1 MVARINE
8 FASEQRQALAVQ
20 VQKFREQPIESMREV
35 AVTSAAG
42 IKSLKAPVRAF
53 AHSGVKLAAVS
64 QNAIQDLIEL
74 ESDVVTSALTA
85 AALRLERAVEAEDV
99 VYLVLE
105 QAEMFGATRDRIVDE
120 VTRAVEI
127 FKVAGRDA
135 RKVGTHLYGQVFGK
149 AGEMPVKAASTR
161 ARKAKRAVRKSTAR
175 VRKAAA

>member
-35 AVTSAAG
+35 AMTSADG

-53 AHSGVKLAAVS
+53 AHSGVKLTAVS
-64 QNAIQDLIEL
+64 QNAMRGLIEL
-74 ESDVVTSALTA
+74 ESEVVTSALTA
-85 AALRLERAVEAEDV
+85 AALRLERAVEAENV

-105 QAEMFGATRDRIVDE
+105 QAEMLGATRDRIVDE
-120 VTRAVEI
+120 MTRAVEI
-127 FKVAGRDA
+127 FRVAGREV
-135 RKVGTHLYGQVFGK
+135 RKVGTHLYDQVFER
-149 AGEMPVKAASTR
+149 AEEAPVKAKGTR
-161 ARKAKRAVRKSTAR
+161 ARKAKSAVRKSTAR

>member
-35 AVTSAAG
+35 AVKSAAG
-42 IKSLKAPVRAF
+42 IKALKAPVRAF
-53 AHSGVKLAAVS
+53 AHSGVKFAAVS
-64 QNAIQDLIEL
+64 QNAMQDLIEL

-85 AALRLERAVEAEDV
+85 AALRLERAVAAENV

-105 QAEMFGATRDRIVDE
+105 QAEMLGATRDRIVDE

-127 FKVAGRDA
+127 FRVAGREV
-135 RKVGTHLYGQVFGK
+135 RKVGTHLYDQVFERAEEAPAK
-149 AGEMPVKAASTR
+149 AKRTR
-161 ARKAKRAVRKSTAR
+161 ARKAKSAVRKSTAR

>member
-35 AVTSAAG
+35 AMTSADG

-53 AHSGVKLAAVS
+53 AHSGVKLTAVS
-64 QNAIQDLIEL
+64 QNAMRDLIEL
-74 ESDVVTSALTA
+74 ESEVVTSALTA
-85 AALRLERAVEAEDV
+85 AALRLERAVEAENV

-105 QAEMFGATRDRIVDE
+105 QAEMLGATRDRIVDE
-120 VTRAVEI
+120 MTRAVEI
-127 FKVAGRDA
+127 FRVAGREV
-135 RKVGTHLYGQVFGK
+135 RKVGTHLYDQVFER
-149 AGEMPVKAASTR
+149 AEEAPVKAKSTR
-161 ARKAKRAVRKSTAR
+161 ARKAKSAVRKSTAR

>member
-35 AVTSAAG
+35 AMTSADG

-53 AHSGVKLAAVS
+53 AHSGVKLTAVS
-64 QNAIQDLIEL
+64 QNAMRDLIEL
-74 ESDVVTSALTA
+74 ESEVVTSALTA
-85 AALRLERAVEAEDV
+85 AALRLERAVEAENV

-105 QAEMFGATRDRIVDE
+105 QAEMLGATRDRIVDE
-120 VTRAVEI
+120 MTRAVEI
-127 FKVAGRDA
+127 FRVAGREV
-135 RKVGTHLYGQVFGK
+135 RKVGTHLYDQVFER
-149 AGEMPVKAASTR
+149 AEEAPVKAKGTR
-161 ARKAKRAVRKSTAR
+161 ARKAGGAVRKSTAR

>member
-1 MVARINE
+1 MIAYTTE
-8 FASEQRQALAVQ
+8 FASEQGQALAEQ

-35 AVTSAAG
+35 AVKSAAG
-42 IKSLKAPVRAF
+42 IKALKAPVRAF
-53 AHSGVKLAAVS
+53 AHSGVKFAAVS
-64 QNAIQDLIEL
+64 QNAMQDLIEL

-85 AALRLERAVEAEDV
+85 AALRLERAVEAENV

-105 QAEMFGATRDRIVDE
+105 QAEMLGATRDRIVDE

-127 FKVAGRDA
+127 FRVAGRDV
-135 RKVGTHLYGQVFGK
+135 RKIGTHLYGQVFEK
-149 AGEMPVKAASTR
+149 AEEVPLKAAGTR